1 MSKYKNIP
9 STGFISSDVVT
20 KTQTALT
27 TFNQSAYLSFSLF
40 SIIQMLFGAKTT
52 VENTA
57 GDTIPK
63 RIVAIYMKLNE
74 CFMIANAEHSAEIT
88 IQLQREEVELLLQF
102 ILSRMQHCEKER
114 DEQSSKF
121 NPDTYIGMK
130 ILILELKEWLM
141 GSVIVLDHNGLTEQE
156 AKDEYALNALESQS
170 TEQ

>member
-1 MSKYKNIP
+1 MLKYKNIP
-9 STGFISSDVVT
+9 QTGFISSDVVT

-40 SIIQMLFGAKTT
+40 SIIQMLFGAKST
-52 VENTA
+52 VDSVEGNT
-57 GDTIPK
+57 ISK
-63 RIVAIYMKLNE
+63 QLVLIYMKLNE

-102 ILSRMQHCEKER
+102 VLSRMVHCEKER

-130 ILILELKEWLM
+130 ILVLELKEWLM
-141 GSVIVLDHNGLTEQE
+141 GSVIVLDHSGLTEQE
-156 AKDEYALNALESQS
+156 AKDEYALNAFESQS
-170 TEQ
+170 AE